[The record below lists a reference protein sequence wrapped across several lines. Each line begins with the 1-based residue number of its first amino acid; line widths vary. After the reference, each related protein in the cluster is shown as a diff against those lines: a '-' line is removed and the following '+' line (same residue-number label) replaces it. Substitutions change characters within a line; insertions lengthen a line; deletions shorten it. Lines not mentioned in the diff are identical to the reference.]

1 VLDFDLGEPRVVQD
15 AGKAA
20 DKTCIDLFGGS
31 LRTGRHLGILCF
43 VVSAAAQSRPLELL
57 SNRSRRGHGQKRPTG
72 HIGVKPSASSSRQ
85 RPGQRRL
92 AKTGTAVL

>member
-1 VLDFDLGEPRVVQD
+1 MLDLDLGESGIVQY

-31 LRTGRHLGILCF
+31 LRTGRHFGILCF
-43 VVSAAAQSRPLELL
+43 VVSAAAHRRPLELL
-57 SNRSRRGHGQKRPTG
+57 SNRSRRGHGQKRPSG
-72 HIGVKPSASSSRQ
+72 HIGVKPSAGTRRQ